1 MTGPATTGR
10 EATSEGEVRFERRGE
25 IGWVTFDRPAARNA
39 MTFAMYERLGEVCTE
54 VDADQSLRA
63 LVLTGAGEAFV
74 AGTDIAQFRDFTTE
88 RQALEY
94 EETMDAILGGLE
106 RVRVPTIA
114 AIRGPAVGGGAAIAA
129 ACDLRIGS
137 PSARFGIPIARTLGN
152 CLSTNNV
159 VRLVSLIGAARVK
172 ELIFTARLLEA
183 AEMRAVGL
191 LAEVTES
198 EDALLPRA
206 EELARTLAS
215 HAPLTLRATKE
226 QLRRIRERMRPEE
239 SADLILLCYMSADFR
254 EGVRAFMEKRKPT
267 WRGE

>member
-1 MTGPATTGR
+1 MTGPIAVGRAT
-10 EATSEGEVRFERRGE
+10 ASEGAVRFERRAE

-39 MTFAMYERLGEVCTE
+39 MTFSMYERLGEVCAE
-54 VDADQSLRA
+54 ADADGSLRA

-74 AGTDIAQFRDFTTE
+74 AGTDIAQFKDFTTE
-88 RQALEY
+88 RQALDY
-94 EETMDAILGGLE
+94 EETMDTILGGLE
-106 RVRVPTIA
+106 RVRVPTVA

-152 CLSTNNV
+152 CLSTANV
-159 VRLVSLIGAARVK
+159 LRLTSLIGAARVK

-183 AEMRAVGL
+183 PEMRAIGL
-191 LAEVTES
+191 LAEVTET
-198 EDALLPRA
+198 EEALLSRA
-206 EELARTLAS
+206 EELARTLGA

-239 SADLILLCYMSADFR
+239 SSDLILLCYMSADFR
-254 EGVRAFMEKRKPT
+254 EGVRAFMEKRKPR

>member
-1 MTGPATTGR
+1 MSAPARDALPAGQG
-10 EATSEGEVRFERRGE
+10 AVRLERRGE
-25 IGWVTFDRPAARNA
+25 IAWVTFDRPAARNA
-39 MTFAMYERLGEVCTE
+39 MTFAMYERLGEVAAE
-54 VDADQSLRA
+54 LDADASVRA
-63 LVLTGAGEAFV
+63 VVLTGAGEAFV
-74 AGTDIAQFRDFTTE
+74 AGTDISQFQDFTTE

-94 EETMDAILGGLE
+94 EERMDGVLGGLE
-106 RVRVPTIA
+106 RIGVPTIA

-129 ACDLRIGS
+129 ACDIRIGS

-159 VRLVSLIGAARVK
+159 LRLVQLIGAARVK
-172 ELIFTARLLEA
+172 ELIFTARLLGA
-183 AEMRAVGL
+183 DEMRQIGL
-191 LAEVTES
+191 LSEVTADE
-198 EDALLPRA
+198 ETLAPRA

-226 QLRRIRERMRPEE
+226 QLRRIRERMQPEE

-254 EGVRAFMEKRKPT
+254 EGVRAFMEKRKPV

>member
-1 MTGPATTGR
+1 V
-10 EATSEGEVRFERRGE
+10 GEVRFERRGAV
-25 IGWVTFDRPAARNA
+25 GWITFDRPEARNA
-39 MTFAMYERLGEVCTE
+39 MTFAMYQRLAELCRE
-54 VDADQSLRA
+54 VDGDAEVRA

-74 AGTDIAQFRDFTTE
+74 AGTDISQFATFTQE

-94 EETMDAILGGLE
+94 EASMDDVLGSLE

-114 AIRGPAVGGGAAIAA
+114 AIRGPAVGGGAAIAS

-137 PSARFGIPIARTLGN
+137 PSARFGVPIARTLGN
-152 CLSTNNV
+152 CLSMSNIL
-159 VRLVSLIGAARVK
+159 RLAHLLGPARVK
-172 ELIFTARLLEA
+172 ELIFTARLMDA
-183 AEMRAVGL
+183 SEMRAAGFL
-191 LAEVTES
+191 SEVTADEES
-198 EDALLPRA
+198 LLPRA

-239 SADLILLCYMSADFR
+239 NSDLVLLCYMSRDFR
-254 EGVRAFMEKRKPT
+254 EGVRAFMEKRKPE